1 MFFLYNSKS
10 NQQKLKNMLFKNNK
24 ITIKIKHE
32 RREKMNTDKIYAEQ
46 IANEYTKKTTSK
58 VLAIKK
64 LDRKVKLPVNIFAY
78 TFGIIMSL
86 VLGLGM
92 CLSMNVVGNGLMTL
106 GVIIGIIGFIGVGLN
121 YPLYKKNLE
130 KKKKKYSYDIIKL
143 ANEVLKENK

>member
-1 MFFLYNSKS
+1 
-10 NQQKLKNMLFKNNK
+10 
-24 ITIKIKHE
+24 
-32 RREKMNTDKIYAEQ
+32 MNTDKIYAEQ
-46 IANEYTKKTTSK
+46 IANEYAKKTTSK

-92 CLSMNVVGNGLMTL
+92 CLSMNVIGNGLMTL

-130 KKKKKYSYDIIKL
+130 KKKKSIHMI
-143 ANEVLKENK
+143 

>member
-1 MFFLYNSKS
+1 
-10 NQQKLKNMLFKNNK
+10 
-24 ITIKIKHE
+24 
-32 RREKMNTDKIYAEQ
+32 MNTYKIYAEQ